1 MFSPIHYY
9 LFIRLLYYI
18 LKTRSQDWAKIPK
31 KVKSQKTTLFATK
44 RLISILFYKCF
55 QGPEEWRYSWT
66 DSFVTATCFVDWKL
80 ERTPDYITFHIS
92 RGGGTS
98 FFPVKQEKF
107 PLSYI
112 QDAKDFSVVKPLNSG
127 EAVASPVP
135 PPLHI
140 SYIKIYN
147 IQQKI
152 TKIWG
157 FEKLSHKIE
166 VNRMQLDLYYFSLI
180 LHHPHAPFFRILAPC
195 WFR

>member
-1 MFSPIHYY
+1 MHLLQLQKNFLFCWRHHWSNPPPPMSENVSISLTPLPPRVLTSYVNGP

-92 RGGGTS
+92 
-98 FFPVKQEKF
+98 
-107 PLSYI
+107 
-112 QDAKDFSVVKPLNSG
+112 
-127 EAVASPVP
+127 
-135 PPLHI
+135 
-140 SYIKIYN
+140 YIKIYN

>member
-1 MFSPIHYY
+1 MECFAITLGTILLLFGKYLTYTVKKTLCMFSPIHYY

-127 EAVASPVP
+127 EAVASPASPVP
-135 PPLHI
+135 PPLCVDTRKKRCI
-140 SYIKIYN
+140 
-147 IQQKI
+147 
-152 TKIWG
+152 
-157 FEKLSHKIE
+157 
-166 VNRMQLDLYYFSLI
+166 
-180 LHHPHAPFFRILAPC
+180 
-195 WFR
+195 